1 MKIYQSRQLTPEQQR
16 ALCVRPWTEDR
27 SAKNAVECICLDV
40 KRRGDVALREYS
52 KRFDSAKVS
61 DVNVSPGEIETA
73 RAAVPAKVLAAI
85 DHASRNIRTFHSA
98 QSKKEGRI
106 ETEPG
111 VLCWREQRAIE
122 IVGLYVPA
130 GSAPLPSTV
139 LMLGIPA
146 LLAGCPRIV
155 LCSPPK
161 SNGVP
166 DPVVLA
172 AAAHI
177 GIREMYKV
185 GGAQAIAAMAY
196 GTGSVPKVDK
206 IFGPGN
212 QYVTEAKRFVS
223 SDPDGASIDL
233 LAGPSE
239 LLIIADESADPRI
252 VAADLL
258 SQAEHDSTSQVV
270 LVTTSESLA
279 TAALEQL
286 SKQLQSLPRNTIASK
301 SLESSF
307 AMIVGS
313 MQEAAAFSNIYAPE
327 HLLINI
333 RQPESI
339 LPLIQ
344 NAGSVFLGSFAPV
357 TAGDYASGT
366 NHTLPTGGTA
376 RWFSGVSLE
385 SFQRSITF
393 QSITRD
399 GLKRLAPALTTLAG
413 VERLEAHARA
423 VTIRFES

>member
-1 MKIYQSRQLTPEQQR
+1 
-16 ALCVRPWTEDR
+16 
-27 SAKNAVECICLDV
+27 
-40 KRRGDVALREYS
+40 
-52 KRFDSAKVS
+52 
-61 DVNVSPGEIETA
+61 
-73 RAAVPAKVLAAI
+73 
-85 DHASRNIRTFHSA
+85 
-98 QSKKEGRI
+98 
-106 ETEPG
+106 
-111 VLCWREQRAIE
+111 
-122 IVGLYVPA
+122 
-130 GSAPLPSTV
+130 
-139 LMLGIPA
+139 MLGIPA

-258 SQAEHDSTSQVV
+258 SQAEHDPTSQVV

-286 SKQLQSLPRNTIASK
+286 SKQLQSLPRNTIASQ

-313 MQEAAAFSNIYAPE
+313 PEEAATFSNRYAPE

-385 SFQRSITF
+385 SFQKSITF

-413 VERLEAHARA
+413 VEGLEAHARA
-423 VTIRFES
+423 VTIRFDR